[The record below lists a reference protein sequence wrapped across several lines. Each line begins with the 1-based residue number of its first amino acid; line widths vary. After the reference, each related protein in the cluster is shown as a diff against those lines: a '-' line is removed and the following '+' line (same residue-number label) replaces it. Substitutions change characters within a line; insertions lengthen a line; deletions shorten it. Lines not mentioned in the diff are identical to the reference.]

1 MKNLKKLRM
10 ETLNTDQ
17 QPLQFATELQQNV
30 GLQKF
35 NPGQKLKCWAE
46 KHNPCDPKSNPWNL
60 QTNLPFVLK
69 IKQTKQFYDQF
80 GSIMHGECTKY
91 SRVQRSARELTYCC
105 FHCNFWDAVW
115 GECVCMYFRL
125 IDAKCLDSLKRETV
139 KCLKIISP
147 FF

>member
-17 QPLQFATELQQNV
+17 QPLQFAIELQQNV

-60 QTNLPFVLK
+60 QTNLLFVLK
-69 IKQTKQFYDQF
+69 IQQTKQFYHQF

-115 GECVCMYFRL
+115 GECVFAPHRCKVSGFFEERNCEVPQGYFP
-125 IDAKCLDSLKRETV
+125 I
-139 KCLKIISP
+139 
-147 FF
+147 F